1 MDSVPKRKPKIR
13 KPQKLPK
20 LFVEE
25 VSARNSETGYDEL
38 YLVAD
43 GQRIAKR
50 GYSDT
55 LQAMT
60 WIVTAIGRSMGFSF
74 DVPDD
79 GGGPVLD
86 AGEVQLMPE
95 PKGAMQCAADRHRAE
110 PNARSARAQVHR
122 H

>member
-1 MDSVPKRKPKIR
+1 MGVSPTGWTACLSENQRKPE
-13 KPQKLPK
+13 QLPK
-20 LFVEE
+20 LSVEE

-60 WIVTAIGRSMGFSF
+60 WIATAIGRSMGFSF
-74 DVPDD
+74 DVPQD
-79 GGGPVLD
+79 GRPVLE
-86 AGEVQLMPE
+86 AGEVQVQWMPE
-95 PKGAMQCAADRHRAE
+95 PKGAMQ
-110 PNARSARAQVHR
+110 
-122 H
+122 

>member
-1 MDSVPKRKPKIR
+1 MGGKKNLHRRVADWMDSAPKRKTKIR
-13 KPQKLPK
+13 KPEKPPK

-25 VSARNSETGYDEL
+25 VSACNSETGYDEL

-79 GGGPVLD
+79 GGPVLE

-95 PKGAMQCAADRHRAE
+95 PKGAMQ
-110 PNARSARAQVHR
+110 
-122 H
+122 